1 VRYEIVRDEASYS
14 KEGDEEGQAEEKEV
28 SKGISKGQKEIYIFF
43 LT

>member
-1 VRYEIVRDEASYS
+1 VRDEASYS
-14 KEGDEEGQAEEKEV
+14 EEGDEEGQAEEKEV